1 MAYPC
6 IHYKLREHF
15 LFPGFRCLLFGIPF
29 YITAVTPVAG
39 IILLITIV
47 LCISMKTKHGL
58 KRSKHTTRFYNI
70 TADLRIAFNG
80 SILLGITWVFGLIAV
95 DRASIAS
102 EWTFSGSNGSKTTL
116 I

>member
-1 MAYPC
+1 
-6 IHYKLREHF
+6 
-15 LFPGFRCLLFGIPF
+15 
-29 YITAVTPVAG
+29 
-39 IILLITIV
+39 
-47 LCISMKTKHGL
+47 MKTKHGL

-102 EWTFSGSNGSKTTL
+102 E
-116 I
+116 